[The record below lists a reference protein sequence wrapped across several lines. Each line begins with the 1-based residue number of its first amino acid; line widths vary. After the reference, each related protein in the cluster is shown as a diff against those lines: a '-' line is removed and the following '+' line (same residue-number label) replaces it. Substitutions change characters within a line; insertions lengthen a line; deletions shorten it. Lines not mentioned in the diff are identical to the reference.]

1 MVTRWMKDVVE
12 DMSRSKNDRPLLI
25 KRTNEEEEER
35 AYDERDL
42 DYGVGFG
49 GGRPFSWRKLWRL

>member
-49 GGRPFSWRKLWRL
+49 GARPFSWRKLWRL